1 MQLLIS
7 RYHGS
12 KLQTSNR
19 EVQMIKLAS
28 TTFVVLIVILIRLSL
43 LPATVENRTNLDI
56 TAYCLFIWFCLVG
69 SYFAWKLLLIMVRQ
83 LGAAIRGK

>member
-1 MQLLIS
+1 
-7 RYHGS
+7 
-12 KLQTSNR
+12 
-19 EVQMIKLAS
+19 MIKLAS
-28 TTFVVLIVILIRLSL
+28 TTFVVLIVVLIRLSL
-43 LPATVENRTNLDI
+43 LPATVQNRINLDI